1 MSSIWIAALVLT
13 AAPADAGENFTATSP
28 PTASASARGSA
39 DEYSPLRRAH
49 QLREAVARQLRREA
63 VSERGEDEAE
73 NEAAI
78 RALVA
83 LHAQLAEDT
92 ALTTDERTHLMG
104 VIRSRMLRVES
115 RLEQRAERRKQT
127 AGRGGA
133 AADDYGPEL
142 VELIQ
147 TVIAPQSW
155 AVHGGPGTMRYY
167 RPSRVLV
174 IRQTSEVHEQLGGV
188 LRQMRK

>member
-1 MSSIWIAALVLT
+1 MSSIWIASLLL
-13 AAPADAGENFTATSP
+13 AATSADAAGNVPATSP
-28 PTASASARGSA
+28 PTAFARASA
-39 DEYSPLRRAH
+39 DEYSSLRRAH

-63 VSERGEDEAE
+63 VSERAGNDAE
-73 NEAAI
+73 NEAAT
-78 RALVA
+78 RALVK
-83 LHAQLAEDT
+83 LHAQLVEDT

-104 VIRSRMLRVES
+104 VIRSRLSRVES
-115 RLEQRAERRKQT
+115 RLKQRIKRQDST

-133 AADDYGPEL
+133 AADDSGPEL

-167 RPSRVLV
+167 RPLRVLV